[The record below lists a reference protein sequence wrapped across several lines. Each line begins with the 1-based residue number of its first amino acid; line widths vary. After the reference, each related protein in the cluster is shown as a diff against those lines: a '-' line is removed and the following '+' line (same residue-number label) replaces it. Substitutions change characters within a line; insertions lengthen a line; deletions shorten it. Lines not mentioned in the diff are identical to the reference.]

1 MSDDRKYKQRG
12 YNDDDRPSRGRGP
25 SDSGLPRTRV
35 ITTYKETVRCDEC
48 GNDLSTEFDVG
59 QGSRC
64 PKCSADLHTCRNCLN
79 FDTSALFQ
87 CAQPIKKRVTV
98 KSKANDCTFFTA
110 RTISVKDLG
119 PTTAAPR
126 TDDAMK
132 ALKDLFKK

>member
-1 MSDDRKYKQRG
+1 MEG
-12 YNDDDRPSRGRGP
+12 
-25 SDSGLPRTRV
+25 GLPRTRV

-48 GNDLSTEFDVG
+48 GNDLSTEFEVA

-64 PKCSADLHTCRNCLN
+64 PKCSADLHTCRNCHN

-87 CAQPIKKRVTV
+87 CAKPIKKRVLS
-98 KSKANDCTFFTA
+98 KSKANDCTFFTV